1 MQSVKQEVRDL
12 ERVRYVTENYEDL
25 QGLTRIPVGLI
36 ALVVH
41 LFVVFTG
48 FEVNTK
54 FVADIVLTLALLVG
68 VMLVIG
74 FFRIRRYYENK
85 YGRVKVI
92 PCVFTRERI
101 HSGLVAFA
109 VVFIAFGLGLWV
121 ADSDVPEPYPLFF
134 LFLGLTKVIDRW
146 PEKSIRPHH
155 FAFVALMA
163 LAGLTLWTMEVLG
176 ASYPE
181 VFLLHLFV
189 AVLVLYLFVGG
200 ILDHLLLTR
209 TMKSL
214 PGDDDGRAV

>member
-1 MQSVKQEVRDL
+1 M
-12 ERVRYVTENYEDL
+12 RYVTENYGDL
-25 QGLTRIPVGLI
+25 QGLTRVPVGLI
-36 ALVVH
+36 ALVVY

-68 VMLVIG
+68 VTLVIG

-92 PCVFTRERI
+92 PRVFTRRRI
-101 HSGLVAFA
+101 YSGLVAFA

-134 LFLGLTKVIDRW
+134 LLLGLTEVIDRW
-146 PEKSIRPHH
+146 PEKSIRLHH

-163 LAGLTLWTMEVLG
+163 TAGLVLWTMEVFG
-176 ASYPE
+176 AGYPE
-181 VFLLHLFV
+181 AFLLHSFV
-189 AVLVLYLFVGG
+189 AVFVLYLIVGG
-200 ILDHLLLTR
+200 ILDHLLLTS

-214 PGDDDGRAV
+214 PGEDDGRAV